1 MIIVRNVKIPL
12 DGDFSDQ
19 KGLFKKATGYNFPG
33 EVSLYKRAVDAR
45 DKRNVHFNC
54 SFVIDGNDP
63 GVKKRLQ
70 RFSPEEFA
78 EPVYEYRKAKPGK
91 YRPVVIGFG
100 PAGMFAALCLA
111 RAGLRPVV
119 YERGYD
125 ADKRSRDV
133 AAFFGGGKLD
143 VNSNVQFGEGGAGT
157 FSDGKLNTGI
167 KDKRIREVLR
177 VFSCHGA
184 GEKILWD
191 SKPHIGTDVLVNV
204 VKSIRSEIISL
215 GGEVHF
221 GCRLTEI
228 ESFGGKVS
236 AIEVTRDGCA
246 EKIKCDSVILAIGH
260 SARDTFEMLC
270 SENIG
275 MEPKPFAVGVRIE
288 HPQSLIDRAQYGDFA
303 GHPAL
308 PAADYRLAAHLP
320 DGRGVFTFCMCP
332 GGVVVNASSE
342 DGGVVTNGMSYSK
355 RDGKNANSAV
365 LVGIGT
371 DDYYKGNVLDGMYF
385 QREIEA
391 AAYIAGSGRP
401 VCQTVGDLFAGK
413 ATDKGYSGIVT
424 PTIRPGVTF
433 GDVRDVLPQFVCS
446 ALAYGIKCF
455 DGRLSGFASEEAVLT
470 APETRSS
477 SPVRIV
483 RDMQFESSVEG
494 LFPCGEG
501 AGYAGGITSAAVD
514 GLKAAEAVI
523 DRCAF

>member
-12 DGDFSDQ
+12 DGDFSEQ
-19 KGLFKKATGYNFPG
+19 KGLFWKATGCNFPG

-54 SFVIDGNDP
+54 SFVIDGDDP

-133 AAFFGGGKLD
+133 AAFFDGGKLD

-221 GCRLTEI
+221 GCKLTAI

-236 AIEVTRDGCA
+236 AIEITHDGCA

-308 PAADYRLAAHLP
+308 PAADYRLAEHLP

-371 DDYYKGNVLDGMYF
+371 EDYYKGNVLDGMYF